1 MLLFLSSRVGNG
13 PVALRALS
21 SMHTEISMGS
31 VALKGCAL
39 ACMFVAIA
47 FAQSVSLPP
56 MHHLKVSETLR
67 AAKLSLSE
75 NMQICEQLQTTSFDL
90 PGSWETQLRGPRVSR
105 RPEERLA
112 IQSSERHC
120 GRT

>member
-1 MLLFLSSRVGNG
+1 MSNQSDRFRVIGMLLFLSSRVGNG

-56 MHHLKVSETLR
+56 MDHLKVSETLR

-75 NMQICEQLQTTSFDL
+75 IMQICEQLETTSFDV
-90 PGSWETQLRGPRVSR
+90 PDSWETELRGAARFS
-105 RPEERLA
+105 
-112 IQSSERHC
+112 
-120 GRT
+120 GK